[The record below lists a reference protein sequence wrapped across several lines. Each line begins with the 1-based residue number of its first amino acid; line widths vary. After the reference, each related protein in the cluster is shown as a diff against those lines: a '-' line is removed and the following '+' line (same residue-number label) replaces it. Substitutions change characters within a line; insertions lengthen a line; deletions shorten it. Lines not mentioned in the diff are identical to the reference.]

1 MADCFLSLVA
11 FVQAISQMFGAAM
24 LKLMLLLPGSYKTNA
39 VRQIL
44 LREGM

>member
-1 MADCFLSLVA
+1 MADWFLSFAA
-11 FVQAISQMFGAAM
+11 FVQAISQKVQSCDAKADASSS
-24 LKLMLLLPGSYKTNA
+24 GSYKTNA